1 MEQNTTHDLGFFCS
15 VERKIGGPVFC
26 EIERPRLVLPSKVK
40 VESTVHRYI
49 LEIGKYLR
57 KRGTVNLRIVQ
68 REMHTISS

>member
-1 MEQNTTHDLGFFCS
+1 MRS
-15 VERKIGGPVFC
+15 K
-26 EIERPRLVLPSKVK
+26 RPRLVLLSKVK

-57 KRGTVNLRIVQ
+57 KRGTVNLRIVH